1 VIVPEVQSGRIKGCI
16 HRAIDGFGL
25 DSAADGEI
33 KGLGVLSLDFFSNFI
48 DRDVFVIFHDILD
61 GGFSR
66 IDHARVEA
74 EVVLVLVFRLFHS
87 VLKSRRNTIQLFKR
101 DVWESNGAV
110 KDKRAQERFVLR
122 PKEALEAGNDT
133 RHFIFEEANE
143 FLGSS

>member
-1 VIVPEVQSGRIKGCI
+1 VGIKVVFSNVQSGRIKGCI
-16 HRAIDGFGL
+16 HRAINGSGL

-61 GGFSR
+61 RSSSR
-66 IDHARVEA
+66 IDHAGVEA

-101 DVWESNGAV
+101 DIWECNRVG

-122 PKEALEAGNDT
+122 AKEALEAGNDT
-133 RHFIFEEANE
+133 RHFIFEEAN
-143 FLGSS
+143 